1 MSFVRPL
8 SKVLELNV
16 WIVARNVVATAI
28 FKIPLNIQ
36 NKSWPFQIFYEFF
49 EFFANFSQFYF
60 FVFLSYNNDQVVK
73 NHLLDQTNS
82 MARIKSA
89 RALRDKTRSSQNV
102 KFANFFSIGWVWARF
117 PRARTF
123 SARHWICLIMK
134 IIFDYWIVSVALK
147 LAEIEAFQVIKK
159 LNTFTPPMSRIDSW

>member
-1 MSFVRPL
+1 
-8 SKVLELNV
+8 
-16 WIVARNVVATAI
+16 
-28 FKIPLNIQ
+28 
-36 NKSWPFQIFYEFF
+36 
-49 EFFANFSQFYF
+49 
-60 FVFLSYNNDQVVK
+60 
-73 NHLLDQTNS
+73 

-159 LNTFTPPMSRIDSW
+159 LNTFTPPCPESTADNTARSASDSVQSEIGLDAQI